1 MTSAAADSEPDSDPR
16 AIANAQDFVK
26 ALKALRRGS
35 GHTIRDLAQMVAA
48 DDPAHAVSPSTLGGW
63 FTGAHLPTR
72 KLTGA
77 FVALLAVLG
86 EKDKTRATE
95 WLAALD
101 RVRAQ
106 PGPRPAEAPSPFR
119 GLTPYEVEHARFFC
133 GREDLVAD
141 VLAAVRRRQRHGA
154 PVIVVG
160 PSGSGK
166 SSLLR
171 AGLIPAWCGADDP
184 GRREHLLFTPGERP
198 LRALAAHIAART
210 GRDADDIHGR
220 LCEAPAS
227 APTMLHE
234 RDGTAGLLVVVDQLE
249 ELFTLCG
256 DAAERA
262 GFIDALHALAAAA
275 AGGEPAAAVVYGL
288 RADFFA
294 QAMQLSALTTV
305 LQHGQIVVGPMSEPE
320 LRQAIN
326 QPAQLAQLTVQP
338 ELVEVL
344 LRDLAPRQSSD
355 GRAGHEP
362 GALPLLSHALLATWQ
377 QSSGRTLTVEHY
389 RTTGGIRG
397 AITQTAEE
405 AFAAL
410 PGAAERDAARRLFL
424 RLVHT
429 DDETADARR
438 KVMRAELLAPVAG
451 ATQSADIAQ
460 VIQRFAAAR
469 LLTVD
474 GDTVEIAH
482 EALLWS
488 WPRLREWLDADRG
501 WLRFHRRLAAA
512 VRHWEETGRSVD
524 GLYRGG
530 ILQLAQEHIGGRRDQ
545 LSGNEHAFIE
555 ASLEHAEAQQTA
567 DRRRE
572 RRRLQLV
579 AAVVV
584 FALLAAGVLGYAVEV
599 HRARSAERA
608 RAELAAAQS
617 TSRQVATK
625 SDRLREQ
632 DVPLAQLL
640 ALAAY
645 RVSPTPEARS
655 SLLNATSMPAATR
668 LRSPAGAV
676 KSVASS
682 ADGRM
687 VAAGTEPGP
696 VQVWQVDPVAGLT
709 AHRML
714 TGPAKS
720 IVSVAFTR
728 SGILAGGGK
737 DRSVYL
743 WSLTGGS
750 EPIGRVDGPT
760 GDVLSVAFSPD
771 GAVLAAAG
779 EDGRIHL
786 WNVRDPARP
795 VPLATFTDTGV
806 EASPAV
812 VQALAF
818 TPDGRVLVSGSYD
831 SSVRLWDVADPA
843 RPALLSALNEPT
855 SKVFAVAV
863 SPDGRHLAAGTGAEH
878 NVYRWDITDPRRP
891 ASEGPPLTGPASWVN
906 TLSYSPDGDV
916 LAAGSSDNNVWLFT
930 AGSGHGPARLPHPDP
945 VTTVTYQPD
954 GTLLTVASDGTLRT
968 WHLPGPV
975 ITGPVDS
982 VFAVSFDRAGHRLG
996 VGAGAADNSLTI
1008 WDVRDPARPRRE
1020 RPPLHNQPD
1029 GSKYVGTA
1037 ALTPDGRVFAT
1048 GRQDG
1053 SLELWDVSRPGQWQR
1068 LGPPLKAAGKL
1079 AESVSISNDGR
1090 LLVLSA
1096 DDNSAHLFDISDP
1109 ARAAPLAV
1117 LNGTDPGIIYQSA
1130 FSPDGTLLAMASNNH
1145 HTYLWNITDPR
1156 EPRLTAT
1163 LEDSAEPMFTT
1174 AFSRDGRILAA
1185 GGVDKTARLWDV
1197 TDPAHP
1203 QPVAVLTGPV
1213 GEVYSVAF
1221 SPTRDVLAA
1230 GSTDNTIWLWDVHDP
1245 RRPSQLATL
1254 TGPTDAV
1261 LGVAFAPD
1269 GATLAAGGHDR
1280 TVRLWN
1286 TDPEIAAARIC
1297 ATAGFPLTEPEW
1309 RQYVPD
1315 VAYRPLCR

>member
-1 MTSAAADSEPDSDPR
+1 MTSAAPDSEPDPDPR
-16 AIANAQDFVK
+16 AIASAQDFVK

-35 GHTIRDLAQMVAA
+35 GHTIRELAQMVTAH
-48 DDPAHAVSPSTLGGW
+48 DPAHAVSHSTLGGW

-77 FVALLAVLG
+77 FVALLVLLG
-86 EKDKTRATE
+86 EKDGTRVTE

-106 PGPRPAEAPSPFR
+106 PGPRPAETPSPFR
-119 GLTPYEVEHARFFC
+119 GLTPYEVEHARYFC
-133 GREDLVAD
+133 GRDALVTDLIAT
-141 VLAAVRRRQRHGA
+141 LQQRQRHGA

-160 PSGSGK
+160 PSGAGK

-171 AGLIPAWCGADDP
+171 AGLIPAWCGAD
-184 GRREHLLFTPGERP
+184 GHEGREHLLFTPGEQP
-198 LRALAAHIAART
+198 LRALSALIAART
-210 GRDADDIHGR
+210 GCDADDTHGR
-220 LCEAPAS
+220 LRDEPAS
-227 APTMLHE
+227 ASALLRE
-234 RDGTAGLLVVVDQLE
+234 RIGGASLLVVVDQLE

-262 GFIDALHALAAAA
+262 AFIDALHAVALD
-275 AGGEPAAAVVYGL
+275 GYAVVYGL

-294 QAMQLSALTTV
+294 QAMQLPALTTV

-344 LRDLAPRQSSD
+344 LRDLTPRQGAD

-362 GALPLLSHALLATWQ
+362 GALPLLSHALLSTWQ
-377 QSSGRTLTVEHY
+377 QASGRTLTVEHY
-389 RTTGGIRG
+389 RATGGIRG

-405 AFAAL
+405 AYAAL
-410 PGAAERDAARRLFL
+410 PGTAERDAARRLFL

-438 KVMRAELLAPVAG
+438 KVVRAELLTPAAG
-451 ATQSADIAQ
+451 AQDADVAQ
-460 VIQRFAAAR
+460 VIQRFATAR

-501 WLRFHRRLAAA
+501 WLRFHRRLGAA

-530 ILQLAQEHIGGRRDQ
+530 ILQRAQEHIEGHRDQ
-545 LSGNEHAFIE
+545 LSGSEHAFLK
-555 ASLEHAEAQQTA
+555 ASLEHQATQQTT

-572 RRRLQLV
+572 RRRQQLV

-668 LRSPAGAV
+668 LRSPAGSV

-709 AHRML
+709 AHRTL

-728 SGILAGGGK
+728 SGVLAGGGK

-750 EPIGRVDGPT
+750 EPIGRVVGPT

-771 GAVLAAAG
+771 GAVLAAAD
-779 EDGRIHL
+779 EDGRVHL

-795 VPLATFTDTGV
+795 VSLATFTDSGV

-812 VQALAF
+812 VQTLAF

-831 SSVRLWDVADPA
+831 SSVRLWDVA
-843 RPALLSALNEPT
+843 
-855 SKVFAVAV
+855 
-863 SPDGRHLAAGTGAEH
+863 G
-878 NVYRWDITDPRRP
+878 
-891 ASEGPPLTGPASWVN
+891 
-906 TLSYSPDGDV
+906 
-916 LAAGSSDNNVWLFT
+916 
-930 AGSGHGPARLPHPDP
+930 
-945 VTTVTYQPD
+945 
-954 GTLLTVASDGTLRT
+954 
-968 WHLPGPV
+968 
-975 ITGPVDS
+975 
-982 VFAVSFDRAGHRLG
+982 
-996 VGAGAADNSLTI
+996 
-1008 WDVRDPARPRRE
+1008 
-1020 RPPLHNQPD
+1020 
-1029 GSKYVGTA
+1029 
-1037 ALTPDGRVFAT
+1037 
-1048 GRQDG
+1048 
-1053 SLELWDVSRPGQWQR
+1053 
-1068 LGPPLKAAGKL
+1068 
-1079 AESVSISNDGR
+1079 
-1090 LLVLSA
+1090 
-1096 DDNSAHLFDISDP
+1096 P
-1109 ARAAPLAV
+1109 ARAAEHPER
-1117 LNGTDPGIIYQSA
+1117 TDQQG
-1130 FSPDGTLLAMASNNH
+1130 L
-1145 HTYLWNITDPR
+1145 R
-1156 EPRLTAT
+1156 
-1163 LEDSAEPMFTT
+1163 
-1174 AFSRDGRILAA
+1174 GR
-1185 GGVDKTARLWDV
+1185 G
-1197 TDPAHP
+1197 
-1203 QPVAVLTGPV
+1203 Q
-1213 GEVYSVAF
+1213 
-1221 SPTRDVLAA
+1221 
-1230 GSTDNTIWLWDVHDP
+1230 P
-1245 RRPSQLATL
+1245 RRPPPRRRDRSRAQRVPVGHHRPAPACFGRPAADGSGELGQHPPLQPGRRGAGRRQLRQQRVAVHGRLRARPGTAAASGPGHHRHVPAGRHVADRGERRHATDL
-1254 TGPTDAV
+1254 APARTRHHGARRLRVRRQFRPRWSPPRRGFRCRRQQPDDLGRARPRPPPAGASAAAQPAGREQVRGHGRTDAGRTG
-1261 LGVAFAPD
+1261 LRHRTPGRQP
-1269 GATLAAGGHDR
+1269 GAVGREPAG
-1280 TVRLWN
+1280 TV
-1286 TDPEIAAARIC
+1286 AAAR
-1297 ATAGFPLTEPEW
+1297 AAVESRRQARRVRQHQQRRAAAGPE
-1309 RQYVPD
+1309 R
-1315 VAYRPLCR
+1315 R